1 MATIQSKKEVQI
13 FQDSEGNMTQT
24 IVESTKKIEKSRE
37 PDFIKL
43 YTKVWCEFNEIPN
56 QWRDLFLQLTMR
68 MTYANSTDLEHSQIV
83 ATGGMT
89 KDAICK
95 ALGWKPSMYQ
105 KGLKA
110 LKEAGAIKQKMK
122 GFYQINPSYAGKGE
136 WKYNPRLARGG
147 IEDLK
152 ATFEFKKHTVDVE
165 ITWAD
170 DGTDNKINQI
180 YRNELNVKSED
191 NTVMKTITQTVCDD
205 F

>member
-1 MATIQSKKEVQI
+1 MATIQSKKEI
-13 FQDSEGNMTQT
+13 RTFQDSEGNMTQT
-24 IVESTKKIEKSRE
+24 IVECTKKIEKSKE
-37 PDFIKL
+37 PDFVKL

-56 QWRDLFLQLTMR
+56 QWRDLFLELIMR
-68 MTYANSTDLEHSQIV
+68 MTYADSTDLEHSQIV

-89 KDAICK
+89 KEAICK
-95 ALGWKPSMYQ
+95 TLGWKPNMYQ

-110 LKEAGAIKQKMK
+110 LREAGAIKQKMK

-152 ATFEFKKHTVDVE
+152 ATFGFKNHTVDVE

-170 DGTDNKINQI
+170 DGTNNKINQI
-180 YRNELNVKSED
+180 YRNGLNTKSED
-191 NTVMKTITQTVCDD
+191 NTVMKTITTN
-205 F
+205 